1 MTFENII
8 DMQVGS
14 TKVESAW
21 FNEEQV
27 WPTGEVWYGVKFV
40 GSTTTGERTGNL
52 EYHKTLPLQSQ
63 MRGCTLTSDGTAKYL
78 NPTDWTKYEDG
89 TAVDSSLNVMVYVP
103 DYYIKFIHN
112 EEEDSDEIR
121 IASKQF
127 DDAVLITGGYCSAYE
142 AYNDGGT
149 LKSIKGVNP
158 SVNITRANFEAYAQV
173 NGTNWHGY
181 TYAMHKAITWLF
193 VVEHACRNS
202 QASVNN
208 VLTAEGYH
216 QGGLGNGVTTG
227 IITVDGANVYN
238 FVPCGTSDSLGN
250 NTGEVEYTTTTADE
264 TQRTVNVPRYRG
276 IENLFGHVWKNT
288 VDTVITN
295 VTGSDTTNQVYL
307 TDNPEHFAETTKDNF
322 TLTDI
327 LMTSTQ
333 NYVKQLS
340 NNTAGDLFPI
350 VASSEASTNKY
361 YCDYHWDNTNASART
376 ALISGLTSNGGLS
389 GLFAL
394 FCYDGVG
401 TAHARIGCRLI
412 YLK

>member
-1 MTFENII
+1 MTFENIT

-21 FNEEQV
+21 FNGEQV

-40 GSTTTGERTGNL
+40 GNATTGERTGNL

-89 TAVDSSLNVMVYVP
+89 TNIDSTLNVMVYVP

-121 IASKQF
+121 ISSKQF

-142 AYNDGGT
+142 AYNDEGT
-149 LKSIKGVNP
+149 LKSTKGVNP
-158 SVNITRANFEAYAQV
+158 SVSITRANFEAYAQV

-193 VVEHACRNS
+193 VVEYACRNS
-202 QASVNN
+202 QAPVNS

-227 IITVDGANVYN
+227 TIAVDGATVYN
-238 FVPCGTSDSLGN
+238 YVPCGTSDSLGN
-250 NTGEVEYTTTTADE
+250 TTGEVEYTTTTADE
-264 TQRTVNVPRYRG
+264 TQRTVKCNRYRG
-276 IENLFGHVWKNT
+276 IENPFGHVWKNV
-288 VDTVITN
+288 VDVIIYN
-295 VTGSDTTNQVYL
+295 DTGSNTVNQVWLTTN
-307 TDNPEHFAETTKDNF
+307 PEYFAETATTNF
-322 TLTDI
+322 TLSDI
-327 LMTSTQ
+327 QMTSVQ
-333 NYVKQLS
+333 NYVTKLS
-340 NNTAGDLFPI
+340 NNTAGDLFPTECNGT
-350 VASSEASTNKY
+350 SNTY
-361 YCDYHWDNTNASART
+361 YCDYHWDNTSASART
-376 ALISGLTSNGGLS
+376 VIIGGYSGFGAVS
-389 GLFAL
+389 GLFGL
-394 FCYDGVG
+394 YCHHGVG
-401 TAHARIGCRLI
+401 LAGVFLGCRLI

>member
-1 MTFENII
+1 MTFENIT

-14 TKVESAW
+14 AKVESAW

-89 TAVDSSLNVMVYVP
+89 TSVDSSLNVMVYVP

-121 IASKQF
+121 ISSKQF
-127 DDAVLITGGYCSAYE
+127 DDAVLLKGGYCSAYE

-158 SVNITRANFEAYAQV
+158 TVNVSRANFEAYAQV

-193 VVEHACRNS
+193 VVEYACRNS
-202 QASVNN
+202 QAAVNN
-208 VLTAEGYH
+208 VLTTEGYH
-216 QGGLGNGVTTG
+216 QGGLGNGVTVG
-227 IITVDGANVYN
+227 SIAVDGVSTYN
-238 FVPCGTSDSLGN
+238 YVPTGTSDSLGN
-250 NTGEVEYTTTTADE
+250 NTGEVQYTTTTADE
-264 TQRTVNVPRYRG
+264 TNRTVTCNRYRG
-276 IENLFGHVWKNT
+276 IENPFGHIWKNT
-288 VDTVITN
+288 VDTIIVN
-295 VTGSDTTNQVYL
+295 ATGSDITNQVWL
-307 TDNPEHFAETTKDNF
+307 TDNPEHFAETATTNF
-322 TLTDI
+322 TLSNI
-327 LMTSTQ
+327 QMTPVQ
-333 NYVKQLS
+333 NYVNKLS
-340 NNTAGDLFPI
+340 NNIEGDLFPTEC
-350 VASSEASTNKY
+350 SGASTITY
-361 YCDYHWDNTNASART
+361 YCDYHRDNTNTTARTTIIGGGVGNDASA
-376 ALISGLTSNGGLS
+376 
-389 GLFAL
+389 GLFYL
-394 FCYDGVG
+394 VCLNDVG
-401 TAHARIGCRLI
+401 LVFAAVGCRLI